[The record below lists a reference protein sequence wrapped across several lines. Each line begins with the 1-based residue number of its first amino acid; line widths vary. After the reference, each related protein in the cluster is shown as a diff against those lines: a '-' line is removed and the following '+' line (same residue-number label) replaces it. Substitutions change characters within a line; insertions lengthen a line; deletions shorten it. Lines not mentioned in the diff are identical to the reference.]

1 MRIES
6 DNYPR
11 LEKGSQSAGGCRL
24 KQIRHV
30 VISFCEFPNL
40 RMFYTYI
47 YIYVYICRK
56 SLYIYII
63 FKFVLRVV
71 ERGFEE
77 LTQCNKSGFTCDTS
91 LLR

>member
-1 MRIES
+1 MGPSFPTRDGFTPPPHPHRRGARPMRIES

-56 SLYIYII
+56 SFHIYI
-63 FKFVLRVV
+63 
-71 ERGFEE
+71 
-77 LTQCNKSGFTCDTS
+77 
-91 LLR
+91 